1 MRQNSGNRLRISFIF
16 LGGVLLIFLGCTFL
30 FFTFTQAP
38 RGPLGLAVFSILT
51 GSLFT
56 FIAVKRKKKGV
67 YLFFAAFSILV
78 GFFLFLSSLG
88 VIPIA
93 PRRWWPAISIF
104 AGLSMLPAGWH
115 HFGSVKS
122 TYVVPAALFVILGA
136 LLLFFSLGIVA
147 FSFRQFMI
155 RWWPLL
161 LAMAGLILMLI
172 SLGTKFLPDPSS
184 EPQRSEG
191 SPGEEDSGRGA

>member
-16 LGGVLLIFLGCTFL
+16 LGGLAFIFLGCTFL

-38 RGPLGLAVFSILT
+38 RGPLGVAVISILT

-56 FIAVKRKKKGV
+56 FIAVKRKKKGAC
-67 YLFFAAFSILV
+67 LFFAAFSILV

-115 HFGSVKS
+115 HFGAVRP
-122 TYVVPAALFVILGA
+122 TYVVPAALFVILGVS
-136 LLLFFSLGIVA
+136 LLFFSLGIVD
-147 FSFRQFMI
+147 FSLRQFMI

-172 SLGTKFLPDPSS
+172 SLGTKLLPDPSS
-184 EPQRSEG
+184 ETRRGEN
-191 SPGEEDSGRGA
+191 SPSDGAGRGE